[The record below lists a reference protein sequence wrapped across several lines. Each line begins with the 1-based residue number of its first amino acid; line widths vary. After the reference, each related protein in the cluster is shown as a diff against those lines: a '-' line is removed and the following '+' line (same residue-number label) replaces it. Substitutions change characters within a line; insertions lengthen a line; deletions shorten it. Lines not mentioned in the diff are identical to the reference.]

1 MIRRYSY
8 QSLRFLLFLLSCVG
22 PEKFWPTCIV
32 DHSLAEGF
40 SQPDGIGGVMSPMD
54 LHTSFFGHHTSKQ
67 SCAHIV
73 NVGKPRPLRV
83 SITDFG
89 AVGDGKT
96 LNTKAFENALQYLHS
111 NADSDGA
118 QLTIPAGRWL
128 TGSINLISHL
138 TLFLEN
144 GANILGSEDFN
155 DYPIIPELPSYGR
168 GRELPGARYSSLIN
182 GDNLEDVTIT
192 GENGTIDGQGGVW
205 WKAFRNKTLDYS
217 RSHVLELIG
226 SQDILIFNLTFQNS
240 PSWTIHPVYCKNV
253 VIKNLTVLNPNDSP
267 NTDGIDPDSSQHVC
281 IEDCYISVGD
291 DAISIKS
298 GWDQYGISYGMPSKH
313 IQIRRIVSASKTFGI
328 HAGVSF
334 GSEMS
339 GGISNVK
346 VDDMVLYGA
355 RWGVRFKTSPGRG
368 GYIKH
373 VAVHNLLL
381 HSVKTAVAFMANYGQ
396 HPDDN
401 WNRTAYPVIE
411 NIVIKNIVGENITQ
425 AGILQGLPES
435 PFRHI
440 HLKTI
445 ALDVRST
452 KNVWNCSWVSGSYFF
467 VVPQPC
473 ADLTRQNITL

>member
-1 MIRRYSY
+1 MVSIQVPLLTNHQEELCHKNVRERFGGMFKAVPG
-8 QSLRFLLFLLSCVG
+8 LRLTHGLL
-22 PEKFWPTCIV
+22 
-32 DHSLAEGF
+32 
-40 SQPDGIGGVMSPMD
+40 
-54 LHTSFFGHHTSKQ
+54 
-67 SCAHIV
+67 V
-73 NVGKPRPLRV
+73 NVTIRV
-83 SITDFG
+83 GTTSLD
-89 AVGDGKT
+89 VRQT
-96 LNTKAFENALQYLHS
+96 LPTHPPCVVDCQCFHRLHGSYLKWLLDSTYEWWVIFCWAHS
-111 NADSDGA
+111 A
-118 QLTIPAGRWL
+118 
-128 TGSINLISHL
+128 
-138 TLFLEN
+138 
-144 GANILGSEDFN
+144 
-155 DYPIIPELPSYGR
+155 
-168 GRELPGARYSSLIN
+168 
-182 GDNLEDVTIT
+182 
-192 GENGTIDGQGGVW
+192 
-205 WKAFRNKTLDYS
+205 
-217 RSHVLELIG
+217 
-226 SQDILIFNLTFQNS
+226 
-240 PSWTIHPVYCKNV
+240 
-253 VIKNLTVLNPNDSP
+253 
-267 NTDGIDPDSSQHVC
+267 DSSQHVC

-339 GGISNVK
+339 GGISNIKVGVYRHWFQK
-346 VDDMVLYGA
+346 YFIYRTRDWTASTYPFYLQVDDMVLYGA